1 MKKCVWYVRV
11 STQRQET
18 ERQKTS
24 MKELAKHNWLNLVKI
39 FEDKIS
45 WRKYKYEERK
55 WFIELQSFLKENED
69 VKILLLDEMSR
80 LWRNDIETSATKV
93 YFKKNNITPYIW
105 WNKYD
110 LNSDDNELLFNI
122 LNAISSYEVKI
133 IKKRS
138 NTWKRDILLAWN
150 TLFSIRPYWYEI
162 INASIINWEKKRQY
176 IKIIEEESK
185 NIKKIFELI
194 WNEKKSILYVISYL
208 KEKNVLSPTWKKIWP
223 SSSIKN
229 ILKNTLYYWEWVY
242 RLKTWTIKYRCPQ
255 IITKDLYDKVQF
267 QLKENFNTKINP
279 EHLENFL
286 FKNILF
292 TNCDWKTKMLQ
303 THFEKSK
310 NNILIRWYRNPERN
324 LRSLTEEWSFIKQRD
339 SLISVLDSNY
349 IEKVILFYVWYILV
363 NSNFFEKEN
372 LLKLKELTNTDNIE
386 NLNKLLLKKEKEL
399 LKINDIT
406 LIINTEITSL
416 KKDLEDDNLTD
427 ISKRKIIKNLD
438 IQEKT
443 LNNYIDTIIV
453 IEKEIDNIKDEI
465 KNAEENNKKFDEF
478 KDIKK
483 WLGFIKKKEIEDII
497 HSKKLIDTKVKLLKY
512 ISKIEIID
520 NKEMSQKFWDLIWS
534 LKNYWVYIKWNELLK
549 RIFFSVYNRNKDKTF
564 IKNNAYV
571 IDIIFHFTNWV
582 KHKLTIVYNHKNPN
596 LYFPKEYEKLINSL
610 WWDESS
616 KNDYR
621 KIFESFQTFNI
632 Q

>member
-24 MKELAKHNWLNLVKI
+24 MKNFAKQNWLNLVRI

-55 WFIELQSFLKENED
+55 GFIELQSYLKENKD
-69 VKILLLDEMSR
+69 VKILLLDELSR
-80 LWRNDIETSATKV
+80 LGRNDIETSATKV
-93 YFKKNNITPYIW
+93 YFRKNNIILYIW

-110 LNSDDNELLFNI
+110 LNDDENNLLFNI
-122 LNAISSYEVKI
+122 LNSISSYEIWV

-138 NTWKRDILLAWN
+138 NTWRRDTLLSWH
-150 TLFSIRPYWYEI
+150 TLFSIKPYWYEI
-162 INASIINWEKKRQY
+162 VNAKIINWVKERQH
-176 IKIIEEESK
+176 IEVIEDEAK

-194 WNEKKSILYVISYL
+194 WIEKKSIWYVISYL
-208 KEKNVLSPTWKKIWP
+208 KEKNILSPTWKKIWP
-223 SSSIKN
+223 ISSIKN
-229 ILKNTLYYWEWVY
+229 ILKNKLYYWEWVY
-242 RLKTWTIKYRCPQ
+242 RLKIWTINYKTPS
-255 IITKDLYDKVQF
+255 IITKELYYKVQD

-279 EHLENFL
+279 THLENFL

-292 TNCDWKTKMLQ
+292 TNCDWKLKMLQ

-310 NNILIRWYRNPERN
+310 DSSLIRWYRSPERN
-324 LRSLTEEWSFIKQRD
+324 LKSFTEEWTFIRKRT

-349 IEKVILFYVWYILV
+349 IEKVILFYIWYILV
-363 NSNFFEKEN
+363 NSDFFEKEN

-399 LKINDIT
+399 TKLNS
-406 LIINTEITSL
+406 LSLVLNTEITSL
-416 KKDLEDDNLTD
+416 KRDLEDESLTD
-427 ISKRKIIKNLD
+427 ITKIKITKNLY

-443 LNNYIDTIIV
+443 LNNYIDNIIV
-453 IEKEIDNIKDEI
+453 IEKEIDEI
-465 KNAEENNKKFDEF
+465 KKEIENAEENNKKFDEF

-483 WLGFIKKKEIEDII
+483 WLKFIKKKEIENII
-497 HSKKLIDTKVKLLKY
+497 SSKKILDTKVKLLKY
-512 ISKIEIID
+512 ISKIEIND
-520 NKEMSQKFWDLIWS
+520 NKEMTQKFRNLIWS
-534 LKNYWVYIKWNELLK
+534 LKSYWIYIKWNELLK
-549 RIFFSVYNRNKDKTF
+549 KIFFSVYNRNKEKTF

-582 KHKLTIVYNHKNPN
+582 KHKLTILYNHKDPN
-596 LYFPKEYEKLINSL
+596 LYFPTNYEELISKL
-610 WWDESS
+610 WWDKNS
-616 KNDYR
+616 KDEYR

-632 Q
+632 K